1 MIELATGDNDLVDIV
16 YKVLGEEVPVKV
28 RLRQLSHCMYF
39 EGGEEKFPKWLQLL
53 TPEEV
58 RFELGRTYLRF

>member
-1 MIELATGDNDLVDIV
+1 MIELATGDNELVDIV

-28 RLRQLSHCMYF
+28 RLRQLSKCMYF
-39 EGGEEKFPKWLQLL
+39 EGGEEKFPKWLRLL

-58 RFELGRTYLRF
+58 RF

>member
-28 RLRQLSHCMYF
+28 RLRQLSDSMYF
-39 EGGEEKFPKWLQLL
+39 EGVEEKFPKWLHLL

-58 RFELGRTYLRF
+58 RV